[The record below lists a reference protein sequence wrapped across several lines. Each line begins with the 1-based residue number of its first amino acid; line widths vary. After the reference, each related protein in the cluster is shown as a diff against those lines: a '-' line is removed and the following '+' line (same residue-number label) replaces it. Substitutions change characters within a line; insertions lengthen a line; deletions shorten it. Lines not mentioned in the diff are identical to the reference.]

1 MITGAR
7 EGIGAACAQEFL
19 HRGARLSLIDVSSEK
34 PEYDDGGA
42 LWTIGDITDEEIC
55 REAVAATTAHF
66 GGIDILIN
74 NAGVGLFATASESSL
89 QCAGRVFE
97 VNLWAPIALTRLVL
111 PQMRERGS
119 GAVINIESI
128 GSWVSLPWSAM
139 YCASKHALHA
149 YTRSLHHE
157 VCREGI
163 HVMSVVPG
171 IVETRF
177 RAHVIGGHAPEGVTR
192 IKRTISPQSLAA
204 SIADGLVKGKH
215 TVVKPRIGWAFWAV
229 EVFFPQVMHWY
240 VCRRWTGSAHA
251 SSTRVCAA
259 PGYWTGAAA
268 GPERVCAKMRLPPDV
283 KPTRHSGDPLIA
295 GAPKEDRLIG
305 STSSKTK

>member
-1 MITGAR
+1 MAIGLKDKVVMITGGR
-7 EGIGAACAQEFL
+7 EGIGAACAQEFRR
-19 HRGARLSLIDVSSEK
+19 RGARLSLIDLSSEK

-42 LWTIGDITDEEIC
+42 LWTIGDITDEKIC
-55 REAVAATTAHF
+55 REAVAATTAQL

-74 NAGVGLFATASESSL
+74 NAGVGLFASASESSL
-89 QCAGRVFE
+89 QCAGRIFE
-97 VNLWAPIALTRLVL
+97 VNLWATIALTRLVL
-111 PQMRERGS
+111 PQMRERGC

-157 VCREGI
+157 VHREGI

-177 RAHVIGGHAPEGVTR
+177 RSHAIAGRAPEGVTS

-204 SIADGLVKGKH
+204 SIVNGLLKGKH
-215 TVVKPRIGWAFWAV
+215 TVVTPRIGCVFRAV
-229 EVFFPQVMHWY
+229 EVFFPQVMDWY
-240 VCRRWTGSAHA
+240 VCRRWAVG
-251 SSTRVCAA
+251 
-259 PGYWTGAAA
+259 
-268 GPERVCAKMRLPPDV
+268 AKMGLRSERQHPSPIH
-283 KPTRHSGDPLIA
+283 RGD
-295 GAPKEDRLIG
+295 
-305 STSSKTK
+305 

>member
-1 MITGAR
+1 MAIRLKDRVVMITGAR

-19 HRGARLSLIDVSSEK
+19 RRGARLSLIDVSPEK

-42 LWTIGDITDEEIC
+42 LWTIGDITDEKIC
-55 REAVAATTAHF
+55 REAVAATTAQL

-149 YTRSLHHE
+149 YTRSLTTRSAARGFTSCPWFPE
-157 VCREGI
+157 SWKLG
-163 HVMSVVPG
+163 SVV
-171 IVETRF
+171 T
-177 RAHVIGGHAPEGVTR
+177 
-192 IKRTISPQSLAA
+192 
-204 SIADGLVKGKH
+204 
-215 TVVKPRIGWAFWAV
+215 
-229 EVFFPQVMHWY
+229 
-240 VCRRWTGSAHA
+240 
-251 SSTRVCAA
+251 
-259 PGYWTGAAA
+259 
-268 GPERVCAKMRLPPDV
+268 
-283 KPTRHSGDPLIA
+283 
-295 GAPKEDRLIG
+295 
-305 STSSKTK
+305 

>member
-1 MITGAR
+1 MVRLKDKVVMITGAR

-19 HRGARLSLIDVSSEK
+19 RRGARLSLIDVSSKK

-42 LWTIGDITDEEIC
+42 LWTIGDITDEELC
-55 REAVAATTAHF
+55 RGAVAATKARF

-97 VNLWAPIALTRLVL
+97 VNLWAALALTRLVL
-111 PQMRERGS
+111 PQMRERRS

-149 YTRSLHHE
+149 YTRSLYHE

-163 HVMSVVPG
+163 HVMSVIPG
-171 IVETRF
+171 IVETEF
-177 RAHVIGGHAPEGVTR
+177 RAHAIGGRPPKGVTS

-204 SIADGLVKGKH
+204 SIVDGLVKGKH
-215 TVVKPRIGWAFWAV
+215 TVVRPRIGWAFWAV
-229 EVFFPQVMHWY
+229 EILFPQVMHWY
-240 VCRRWTGSAHA
+240 VCRRWTGS
-251 SSTRVCAA
+251 RAA
-259 PGYWTGAAA
+259 NTECMRNSQLL
-268 GPERVCAKMRLPPDV
+268 ERR
-283 KPTRHSGDPLIA
+283 GD
-295 GAPKEDRLIG
+295 E
-305 STSSKTK
+305 S

>member
-19 HRGARLSLIDVSSEK
+19 RRGARLSLIDVSSKK

-42 LWTIGDITDEEIC
+42 LWTIGDITDEELC
-55 REAVAATTAHF
+55 REAVAATKARF

-97 VNLWAPIALTRLVL
+97 VNLWAPVTLTSLVL
-111 PQMRERGS
+111 PQMRERRS

-157 VCREGI
+157 VHEDGI
-163 HVMSVVPG
+163 HLMSVVPG

-177 RAHVIGGHAPEGVTR
+177 REHVLGGSPPEGVTR
-192 IKRTISPQSLAA
+192 ISRTITPQSLAV
-204 SIADGLVKGKH
+204 SIA
-215 TVVKPRIGWAFWAV
+215 
-229 EVFFPQVMHWY
+229 
-240 VCRRWTGSAHA
+240 
-251 SSTRVCAA
+251 
-259 PGYWTGAAA
+259 
-268 GPERVCAKMRLPPDV
+268 
-283 KPTRHSGDPLIA
+283 
-295 GAPKEDRLIG
+295 
-305 STSSKTK
+305 

>member
-1 MITGAR
+1 MAIRLKDKVVMITGAR

-19 HRGARLSLIDVSSEK
+19 RRGARLSLIDVSPEQ

-42 LWTIGDITDEEIC
+42 LWTIGDITDEKIC
-55 REAVAATTAHF
+55 REAVAATTAQL

-74 NAGVGLFATASESSL
+74 NAGVGLFATASESFL
-89 QCAGRVFE
+89 QCAGRIFE
-97 VNLWAPIALTRLVL
+97 VNLWAAIALIRLVL

-157 VCREGI
+157 VNREGI

-177 RAHVIGGHAPEGVTR
+177 RAHAIGGRAPVGVTS
-192 IKRTISPQSLAA
+192 IKRTISPESLAK

-215 TVVKPRIGWAFWAV
+215 ILVRPRIGWVFRAV
-229 EVFFPQVMHWY
+229 EVFS
-240 VCRRWTGSAHA
+240 RR
-251 SSTRVCAA
+251 
-259 PGYWTGAAA
+259 
-268 GPERVCAKMRLPPDV
+268 
-283 KPTRHSGDPLIA
+283 
-295 GAPKEDRLIG
+295 
-305 STSSKTK
+305 